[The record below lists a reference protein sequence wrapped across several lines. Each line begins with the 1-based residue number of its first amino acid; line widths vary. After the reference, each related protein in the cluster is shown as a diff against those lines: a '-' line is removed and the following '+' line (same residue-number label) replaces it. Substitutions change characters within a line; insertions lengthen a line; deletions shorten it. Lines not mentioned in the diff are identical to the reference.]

1 MPHLKITIADSAIQ
15 AGCGPTYDDFNA
27 SMMDRCGDNHLEA
40 IMRSLVPVAVLSCAL
55 AALPAVGFAQSIGA
69 GDTPHAAP
77 LTWSAARAETDVQ
90 LMQMTRAGYRA
101 TTAGNQNYPLAMQ
114 RALARVNNPMPDRW
128 RDEKAAMEA
137 RAARDAQ
144 TGHPVKA
151 FFVKTA
157 YYLKGENTF

>member
-1 MPHLKITIADSAIQ
+1 
-15 AGCGPTYDDFNA
+15 
-27 SMMDRCGDNHLEA
+27 
-40 IMRSLVPVAVLSCAL
+40 MRSVVSLAVLSGAL
-55 AALPAVGFAQSIGA
+55 VVLPAASFAQSV
-69 GDTPHAAP
+69 DTDWQPNAAP

-114 RALARVNNPMPDRW
+114 RALERVRYPAPDRS
-128 RDEKAAMEA
+128 REEKAAMEE
-137 RAARDAQ
+137 RAASAARS
-144 TGHPVKA
+144 GHPVKA

>member
-1 MPHLKITIADSAIQ
+1 
-15 AGCGPTYDDFNA
+15 
-27 SMMDRCGDNHLEA
+27 
-40 IMRSLVPVAVLSCAL
+40 MRSLVPVAVLSCAL
-55 AALPAVGFAQSIGA
+55 VALPAVSFAQSIGA
-69 GDTPHAAP
+69 GDMRHAAP
-77 LTWSAARAETDVQ
+77 LTWSAARAETDAQ

-114 RALARVNNPMPDRW
+114 RALDRVNNPMPDRW

-144 TGHPVKA
+144 SGHPVKA

-157 YYLKGENTF
+157 YYLKGDNTF

>member
-1 MPHLKITIADSAIQ
+1 
-15 AGCGPTYDDFNA
+15 
-27 SMMDRCGDNHLEA
+27 
-40 IMRSLVPVAVLSCAL
+40 MRSLVSLAALSVTL
-55 AALPAVGFAQSIGA
+55 AALPAASFAQ
-69 GDTPHAAP
+69 TVNTEWQPNVAP

-114 RALARVNNPMPDRW
+114 RALERVRNPVPDRS
-128 RDEKAAMEA
+128 REERAAMEA
-137 RAARDAQ
+137 RAAGAAQ
-144 TGHPVKA
+144 GGHPVQA

>member
-1 MPHLKITIADSAIQ
+1 
-15 AGCGPTYDDFNA
+15 
-27 SMMDRCGDNHLEA
+27 
-40 IMRSLVPVAVLSCAL
+40 MRSLVSVAVLSGAL
-55 AALPAVGFAQSIGA
+55 VALPAVAFAQSAGA
-69 GDTPHAAP
+69 DRSPNAAR

-114 RALARVNNPMPDRW
+114 RALERVRKPMPNRSVE
-128 RDEKAAMEA
+128 EKAAMQA

-144 TGHPVKA
+144 AGHPVRA

>member
-1 MPHLKITIADSAIQ
+1 
-15 AGCGPTYDDFNA
+15 
-27 SMMDRCGDNHLEA
+27 
-40 IMRSLVPVAVLSCAL
+40 MRSLVPVAVLSCAL
-55 AALPAVGFAQSIGA
+55 VALPAVSFAQSA
-69 GDTPHAAP
+69 GPDWSSNAAQS
-77 LTWSAARAETDVQ
+77 TWSAARAETNAQ

-114 RALARVNNPMPDRW
+114 QALDRVHNPVPDRS
-128 RDEKAAMEA
+128 REERAAMEA

-144 TGHPVKA
+144 SGHPVKA

>member
-1 MPHLKITIADSAIQ
+1 
-15 AGCGPTYDDFNA
+15 
-27 SMMDRCGDNHLEA
+27 
-40 IMRSLVPVAVLSCAL
+40 MRSLVPVAFLSCAL
-55 AALPAVGFAQSIGA
+55 VALPAVSFAQSAGPDGA
-69 GDTPHAAP
+69 PNTAR
-77 LTWSAARAETDVQ
+77 LSWSAARAETDAQ

-114 RALARVNNPMPDRW
+114 RALDRVRNPVPDRW
-128 RDEKAAMEA
+128 REEHAAMEA

-144 TGHPVKA
+144 AGHPVKA

>member
-1 MPHLKITIADSAIQ
+1 
-15 AGCGPTYDDFNA
+15 
-27 SMMDRCGDNHLEA
+27 
-40 IMRSLVPVAVLSCAL
+40 MRSLVPVAVLSCAL
-55 AALPAVGFAQSIGA
+55 VALPAVSFAQSAGA
-69 GDTPHAAP
+69 DWPPNAAR
-77 LTWSAARAETDVQ
+77 LSWSAARAETDAQ

-114 RALARVNNPMPDRW
+114 RALERVRNPVPDRS
-128 RDEKAAMEA
+128 REERAAMEA

-144 TGHPVKA
+144 GGHPVKA

>member
-1 MPHLKITIADSAIQ
+1 
-15 AGCGPTYDDFNA
+15 
-27 SMMDRCGDNHLEA
+27 
-40 IMRSLVPVAVLSCAL
+40 MRSLVPVAVLSCVL
-55 AALPAVGFAQSIGA
+55 VALPAVAFAQSIGA
-69 GDTPHAAP
+69 GDIPHTAP

-114 RALARVNNPMPDRW
+114 RALERVYNPMPDRW
-128 RDEKAAMEA
+128 PDEKAAMEA

>member
-1 MPHLKITIADSAIQ
+1 
-15 AGCGPTYDDFNA
+15 
-27 SMMDRCGDNHLEA
+27 
-40 IMRSLVPVAVLSCAL
+40 MRSLVPVAVLSCAL
-55 AALPAVGFAQSIGA
+55 VALPAVSFAQSA
-69 GDTPHAAP
+69 GSDWLPNTAR
-77 LTWSAARAETDVQ
+77 LSWSAARAETDAQ

-114 RALARVNNPMPDRW
+114 RALERVRNPVPDRS
-128 RDEKAAMEA
+128 REERAAMEA

-144 TGHPVKA
+144 AGHPVKA

>member
-1 MPHLKITIADSAIQ
+1 M
-15 AGCGPTYDDFNA
+15 
-27 SMMDRCGDNHLEA
+27 
-40 IMRSLVPVAVLSCAL
+40 MRSLVSLAVLSGAL
-55 AALPAVGFAQSIGA
+55 AVLPVASFAQSV
-69 GDTPHAAP
+69 DTEWQNAAP
-77 LTWSAARAETDVQ
+77 LSWKAARAETDVQ

-101 TTAGNQNYPLAMQ
+101 TAAGNQNYPLAMQ
-114 RALARVNNPMPDRW
+114 RALERVHNPLPDRSQE
-128 RDEKAAMEA
+128 EKAAMEQ